1 MMDYNPQGLREKF
14 LATHCITKPPYARL
28 ATSRRLVDSRAKLA
42 LRNTPC
48 MSDDAKETIE
58 QSCCWRDLDVM

>member
-1 MMDYNPQGLREKF
+1 MMDTNPQGLREKF

-28 ATSRRLVDSRAKLA
+28 ATSRRLVDSRKELV

-48 MSDDAKETIE
+48 MSDDADKTLEK
-58 QSCCWRDLDVM
+58 SCCWRDLDVM